1 MGKDKRDLRGFIMK
15 QIATVGGIGFFPF
28 ASGTVGTVPAALL
41 VWLLPMPWP
50 IYVAV
55 TVAVTIAGIIAS
67 SEVEAVIGKKDPGCI
82 VVDEVAGYL
91 VAMAFLPPTTGY
103 VIAAFFLFR
112 AFDVIKPPPIN
123 GLQKLKGGF
132 GVVVDD
138 LAAGLA
144 TNIVLQPWPKG
155 FMRPA

>member
-1 MGKDKRDLRGFIMK
+1 MAKGNMDIRSFVMK

-41 VWLLPMPWP
+41 VWLVPLPVPV
-50 IYVAV
+50 YLALTLAV
-55 TVAVTIAGIIAS
+55 TVLGIIAS
-67 SEVEAVIGKKDPGCI
+67 SEVEAVMGKKDPGCI
-82 VVDEVAGYL
+82 VVDEFAGYL

-144 TNIVLQPWPKG
+144 TNIVLHLWR
-155 FMRPA
+155 FMA